1 MNVISRAR
9 SKMSVRNVR
18 LPGHVN
24 ARVRDD
30 VFKRYT
36 KVKYL
41 LRVRHWRGH
50 DVHSPFTYNL
60 VREALMSHRRNR
72 DMHIDPALKRDL
84 GALGLS
90 ESRIGRIGRVY
101 GYLGFNSYAIGAGNY
116 DGEEMLVL
124 PEEISGRDL
133 DELAGRIVALDK
145 RVCVVMTGIYAT
157 TTRHSVWH
165 HILRDYDAVCI
176 DLYHLAFVI
185 FDRYLSKQS
194 YKMRF

>member
-9 SKMSVRNVR
+9 RKLSVRSVKLPSYVNVR
-18 LPGHVN
+18 VK
-24 ARVRDD
+24 DD

-36 KVKYL
+36 RVKYL

-60 VREALMSHRRNR
+60 VRGALMSHRRNR
-72 DMHIDPALKRDL
+72 GMEMDPVLRRDL
-84 GALGLS
+84 LALGLS
-90 ESRIGRIGRVY
+90 ESRVCRIGRVY
-101 GYLGFNSYAIGAGNY
+101 SYLGFGSYAVGADSY
-116 DGEEMLVL
+116 HGEDMLIL
-124 PEEISGRDL
+124 SEEISGEAL
-133 DELAGRIVALDK
+133 DALADRISGLDK

-157 TTRHSVWH
+157 TSRHSVWH
-165 HILRDYDAVCI
+165 HILDDYDAVCI

-185 FDRYLSKQS
+185 FDRYISKQS